1 MLIKINQRRKGLESI
16 IIKSE
21 QLNLPEKIAK
31 RFKGKE
37 LEIIEVKEGI
47 LLKPVGSSV
56 KSIRGLLKGSGV
68 STELFMQYKK
78 EEKELEK

>member
-1 MLIKINQRRKGLESI
+1 MEAIVV
-16 IIKSE
+16 KSK
-21 QLNLPEKIAK
+21 QLNLPEEIAK
-31 RFKGKE
+31 KFKGKE
-37 LEIIEVKEGI
+37 LEIIEIKEGI
-47 LLKPVGSSV
+47 LLKPMGSSV

>member
-1 MLIKINQRRKGLESI
+1 MEAI
-16 IIKSE
+16 IVKSE
-21 QLNLPEKIAK
+21 QLNLPEEIAK

-37 LEIIEVKEGI
+37 LEIIEIKEGI
-47 LLKPVGSSV
+47 LLKPIG
-56 KSIRGLLKGSGV
+56 KSIRGLLKGTGV

>member
-1 MLIKINQRRKGLESI
+1 MEAIVV
-16 IIKSE
+16 KSE
-21 QLNLPEKIAK
+21 QLNLPEEIAK

-37 LEIIEVKEGI
+37 LEIIEIKEGI

-68 STELFMQYKK
+68 STKLFMQYKK

>member
-1 MLIKINQRRKGLESI
+1 MENIVV
-16 IIKSE
+16 KSE

-31 RFKGKE
+31 KLKGKE

>member
-1 MLIKINQRRKGLESI
+1 MGNIVV
-16 IIKSE
+16 KSE
-21 QLNLPEKIAK
+21 ELNLPEKIAK
-31 RFKGKE
+31 KLKGKE
-37 LEIIEVKEGI
+37 LEIVETKEGI
-47 LLKPVGSSV
+47 LLKPIGSSV

>member
-1 MLIKINQRRKGLESI
+1 MGNIVV
-16 IIKSE
+16 KSE
-21 QLNLPEKIAK
+21 ELNLPEEIAK

-37 LEIIEVKEGI
+37 LEIIEIKEGI

-56 KSIRGLLKGSGV
+56 KSIRGLLKGSGI